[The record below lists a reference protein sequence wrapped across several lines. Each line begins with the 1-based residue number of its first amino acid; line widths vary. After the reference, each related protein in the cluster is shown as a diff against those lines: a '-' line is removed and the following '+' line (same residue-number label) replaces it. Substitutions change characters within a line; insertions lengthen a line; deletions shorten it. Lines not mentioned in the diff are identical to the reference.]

1 MSVDNVRA
9 LPPDDPGQ
17 LTDPEGIRD
26 WWVMQTASR
35 VHTRQAHGHGREPVH
50 AHSRWEHLFVQ
61 GASHSLGGD
70 RDPMAAVC
78 ESVREIEHV
87 LLLTA
92 NVRREELGEQE
103 DTH

>member
-50 AHSRWEHLFVQ
+50 AHSRWQHLFVQ

-70 RDPMAAVC
+70 RDLMATAG

-87 LLLTA
+87 PLLTA

-103 DTH
+103 DPH

>member
-9 LPPDDPGQ
+9 LPPDDPGER
-17 LTDPEGIRD
+17 TDPERIRD
-26 WWVMQTASR
+26 WRVMQTASG
-35 VHTRQAHGHGREPVH
+35 VHTRQAHRQGREPVH
-50 AHSRWEHLFVQ
+50 AHSRWEHLFARD
-61 GASHSLGGD
+61 ASHLLGGD
-70 RDPMAAVC
+70 RDPMTAVGK
-78 ESVREIEHV
+78 SVREIEHV

>member
-26 WWVMQTASR
+26 WWVVETVSR
-35 VHTRQAHGHGREPVH
+35 VHTRQTHGHGREPVH
-50 AHSRWEHLFVQ
+50 AHSRWEHLFVRD
-61 GASHSLGGD
+61 ASHFLGGD
-70 RDPMAAVC
+70 RDPMTAVG

-92 NVRREELGEQE
+92 NVRWEELGE
-103 DTH
+103 

>member
-1 MSVDNVRA
+1 MSVDDVRA

-26 WWVMQTASR
+26 WRVVRAGSR
-35 VHTRQAHGHGREPVH
+35 VHTRQAHGHGRESVH

-61 GASHSLGGD
+61 DASHLLGGD
-70 RDPMAAVC
+70 RDPMTAVG

-92 NVRREELGEQE
+92 NVRREELGE
-103 DTH
+103 